1 MLLQTLAVIRKIPQP
16 TRLKRLYPP
25 KKNEVPATEADNEVQ
40 KSPEVITEETQNQVE
55 KVTDSMEEGQL
66 DNENYELDDELR
78 EVLGEEI
85 PVTKAPVKINDNLK
99 KWWQDWMSKGLT
111 EEVRK
116 SLLKKQPKNEDFRS
130 EAPKVNLEVQRHL
143 TDIAKKR
150 DHHFDETQGCVGA
163 AILSLSSAVSLLSDS
178 SSESIDQ
185 ISLVKSL

>member
-1 MLLQTLAVIRKIPQP
+1 
-16 TRLKRLYPP
+16 
-25 KKNEVPATEADNEVQ
+25 
-40 KSPEVITEETQNQVE
+40 
-55 KVTDSMEEGQL
+55 
-66 DNENYELDDELR
+66 ELR

-111 EEVRK
+111 EEARK

-150 DHHFDETQGCVGA
+150 DDHFAETQ
-163 AILSLSSAVSLLSDS
+163 
-178 SSESIDQ
+178 
-185 ISLVKSL
+185 